1 MKIELN
7 FLFYEEVIENKMISR
22 IKIIT
27 QFFNVN
33 FNLEKKFNI
42 NFLDIE

>member
-7 FLFYEEVIENKMISR
+7 FLFYEEMIENKMISR
-22 IKIIT
+22 IKIKT
-27 QFFNVN
+27 QFFNMN